1 MNASDLARIFWPS
14 GVASSGSMT
23 TTFSG
28 FRDRSWGR
36 TRRRASTPEV
46 ELGSMATAKAS
57 VNYPHVTKTP
67 GVCGGKACID
77 GTRIRVN
84 NVVFLHKDGAY
95 DEKILEAYPDL
106 TPAQI
111 HAALAYYYD
120 NREEIDAELA
130 ADKSWAES
138 LDR

>member
-1 MNASDLARIFWPS
+1 
-14 GVASSGSMT
+14 
-23 TTFSG
+23 
-28 FRDRSWGR
+28 
-36 TRRRASTPEV
+36 
-46 ELGSMATAKAS
+46 MATAKAS
-57 VNYPHVTKTP
+57 VSYPHITKTP

-84 NVVFLHKDGAY
+84 NIVFLHKDGAN

-120 NREEIDAELA
+120 NREEIDAEL
-130 ADKSWAES
+130 SEGEHFFSEAERNWEDLLARNGGYPPS
-138 LDR
+138 NPTPEEQAIPRP

>member
-1 MNASDLARIFWPS
+1 VAVVQGVE
-14 GVASSGSMT
+14 GVASET
-23 TTFSG
+23 RLEFERIT
-28 FRDRSWGR
+28 RNWG
-36 TRRRASTPEV
+36 A
-46 ELGSMATAKAS
+46 MATAKAS
-57 VNYPHVTKTP
+57 MSYPHVTKTP

-84 NVVFLHKDGAY
+84 NVVFLHKDGAN
-95 DEKILEAYPDL
+95 DQKILEAYPDL